1 MNEQQIW
8 KFPLSW
14 VWNFKTSDTQV
25 ISMPYAAKILCV
37 QMQHGIPCLWA
48 LCKMDDGMA
57 DRTIDIFGTGH
68 SIIDLFTRT
77 YIGTVQ
83 QMDGALVWHVFER
96 HT

>member
-1 MNEQQIW
+1 MREQQIW
-8 KFPLSW
+8 KFQLQLD
-14 VWNFKTSDTQV
+14 DTQV
-25 ISMPYAAKILCV
+25 ITMPYAAKILCV
-37 QMQHGIPCLWA
+37 QMQYGVPCLWV
-48 LCKMDDGMA
+48 LCNMDDGKS

-68 SIIDLFTRT
+68 SITDLFTRT